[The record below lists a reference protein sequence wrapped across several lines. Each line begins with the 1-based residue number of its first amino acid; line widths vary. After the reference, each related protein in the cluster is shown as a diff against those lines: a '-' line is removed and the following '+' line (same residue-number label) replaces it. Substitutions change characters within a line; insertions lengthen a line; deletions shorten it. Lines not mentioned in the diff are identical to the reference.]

1 MVAFALYSGGESGGC
16 RPVSLGHGQR
26 LGVACFCPRQGQGD
40 IPHLR
45 RDGQIGIK
53 LHIDNGGAAG
63 GGGGCA
69 GHGGFCPVGIG
80 CHICARGNRQ
90 GKLGGRIAGAFPQA
104 GSPFAA
110 AGGDRGGVRDRDLV

>member
-1 MVAFALYSGGESGGC
+1 MVAFALYIPAGESGGC

-63 GGGGCA
+63 VGVGV
-69 GHGGFCPVGIG
+69 PVM
-80 CHICARGNRQ
+80 A
-90 GKLGGRIAGAFPQA
+90 AFAP
-104 GSPFAA
+104 SE
-110 AGGDRGGVRDRDLV
+110 